1 MIFDKTTLLSDAQAI
16 TADAVSTNVID
27 LLATGTVYGAAA
39 PLTKDVGKGQALKL
53 HIQVVEAFNTLTSLG
68 IQVQVC
74 AVENFGSGVKTLVTE
89 TLALA
94 DLVAGKTS
102 NILAVPAGADLRYL
116 RLNYDV
122 TGTNPTT
129 GKITAGLVMGS
140 QTNGV
145 DF

>member
-1 MIFDKTTLLSDAQAI
+1 MIFDKTTLFSDAQAI

-27 LLATGTVYGAAA
+27 LLATGTVYGAASA
-39 PLTKDVGKGQALKL
+39 LTKDVGKGQALKL
-53 HIQVVEAFNTLTSLG
+53 HIQVVEAFNTLTSLT
-68 IQVQVC
+68 ISVQC
-74 AVENFGSGVKTLVTE
+74 DSVENFATPKTLVSE
-89 TLALA
+89 TILLA
-94 DLVAGKTS
+94 DLIAGKTS
-102 NILAVPAGADLRYL
+102 NIMAVPAGTDERYL